1 MRQAEAIS
9 ESTAV
14 SELIRSLLVRAARCR
29 QFARSFP
36 DKRTRL
42 GLRVLAAK
50 LEERAR
56 QIERRRTP
64 ESDGGMER

>member
-1 MRQAEAIS
+1 
-9 ESTAV
+9 V
-14 SELIRSLLVRAARCR
+14 SELVRSLLVRAARYR

-56 QIERRRTP
+56 QMKRKRTP
-64 ESDGGMER
+64 ESDGGMQR